1 MNHTFTV
8 ECSPEDEGLR
18 VDHCIVRH
26 VPDLPRSSLKSH
38 AIALLRDGV
47 AVRLSTRV
55 RAGDVLH
62 VSLSTPETVSTAAED
77 IPLQIIAEQPDY
89 LVIHKPQ
96 GMVVHPGAGNSSGTL
111 VHALA
116 GRYRDDAYFELQ
128 DQGAAET
135 HRPGIVHRLDKE
147 TSGVMIIARNPDTYE
162 WLVQQ
167 FKEHAVYKEYLA
179 VVKGI
184 PSPPAAV
191 LSAPLSRD
199 PRNRIRFAVSGEMRL
214 NANKEPPV
222 PPGARDART
231 RYEVVAQ
238 YGTAYALVRLFPS
251 TGRTH
256 QLRVH
261 MQHLGHPILG
271 DPLYARPDRRF
282 PEERLMLHARRLSVV
297 PRPGGAVETFTA
309 PVADRF
315 RRVLSRLNA
324 QEGITIPPDS
334 RGSTSAQL

>member
-8 ECSPEDEGLR
+8 ECAPEDAGLR
-18 VDHCIVRH
+18 ADHCIVRH

-47 AVRLSTRV
+47 SVRLSTRV

-62 VSLSTPETVSTAAED
+62 VSLSTPEAVSTAAED
-77 IPLQIIAEQPDY
+77 IPLEILTEQPDY
-89 LVIHKPQ
+89 LVIQKPQ
-96 GMVVHPGAGNSSGTL
+96 GMVVHPGAGNSRGTL

-116 GRYRDDAYFELQ
+116 GRYRGDAYFELHA
-128 DQGAAET
+128 QGPAET

-147 TSGVMIIARNPDTYE
+147 TSGVMIIARNPDTYD

-167 FKEHAVYKEYLA
+167 FKEHAVHKEYLA
-179 VVKGI
+179 LVKGI
-184 PSPPAAV
+184 PSPASAM
-191 LSAPLSRD
+191 LSAPLARD
-199 PRNRIRFAVSGEMRL
+199 PRNRIRFAVAGEMWV
-214 NANKEPPV
+214 NATQEPPV
-222 PPGARDART
+222 PVGARSART

-238 YGTAYALVRLFPS
+238 YGSAYALVRLFPS

-261 MQHLGHPILG
+261 LQHLGHPILG

-297 PRPGGAVETFTA
+297 PRPGGTVETFTA
-309 PVADRF
+309 PVAVRF
-315 RRVLSRLNA
+315 RRVLSRLTS
-324 QEGITIPPDS
+324 QERITVPRDS
-334 RGSTSAQL
+334 RGSASAQL